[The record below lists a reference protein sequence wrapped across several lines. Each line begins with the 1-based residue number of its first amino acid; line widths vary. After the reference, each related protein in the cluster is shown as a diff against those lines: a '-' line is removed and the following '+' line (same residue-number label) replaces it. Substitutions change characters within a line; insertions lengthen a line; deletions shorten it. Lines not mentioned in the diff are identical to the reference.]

1 MTNRAA
7 IAGWAER
14 YLHRPD
20 WSEDDISTAI
30 AVTSAELGSRL
41 RAPEN
46 AVRIDVDPAE
56 WTNPYP
62 LPKGFRA
69 VSSVLAPQVG
79 GYRALEAVPPA
90 ALFAGAVQWA
100 GSGPWWYTVQAGEL
114 LIAPNAALAYVV
126 IGWGEPAALT
136 LAPESTNAVLE
147 AYPELYRYRVL
158 AELGMIAQ
166 DGPLIQSYL
175 QLYDARLDQ
184 INMQAINL
192 RLGDA
197 PTIRSQ

>member
-1 MTNRAA
+1 MTTRAT
-7 IAGWAER
+7 IRGWAER
-14 YLHRPD
+14 YLHRDD
-20 WSEDDISTAI
+20 WSEEDISTAI

-46 AVRIDVDPAE
+46 AVRLEVDPAE
-56 WTNPYP
+56 WVNPYP
-62 LPKGFRA
+62 LPSDFRA

-79 GYRALEAVPPA
+79 GYRALEAVPPGALYA
-90 ALFAGAVQWA
+90 ASQDVGGA
-100 GSGPWWYTVQAGEL
+100 PWFYTVQGGEL
-114 LIAPNAALAYVV
+114 LIAPMTALAYVV
-126 IGWGEPAALT
+126 LGWGEPAPLALDGG
-136 LAPESTNAVLE
+136 STNAVLT

-166 DGPLIQSYL
+166 DGALIQSYL
-175 QLYDARLDQ
+175 QLYEARVDQ

-197 PTIRSQ
+197 PTIRSS